1 MDEDN
6 DLDISLISGPLL
18 YSFFDKAYL
27 KQCMKDEVLVS
38 DDDSGDETSVEDDEM
53 EDLSNLEN
61 EIGTTMR
68 IVMKMNR

>member
-1 MDEDN
+1 
-6 DLDISLISGPLL
+6 
-18 YSFFDKAYL
+18 
-27 KQCMKDEVLVS
+27 MKDEVLVS